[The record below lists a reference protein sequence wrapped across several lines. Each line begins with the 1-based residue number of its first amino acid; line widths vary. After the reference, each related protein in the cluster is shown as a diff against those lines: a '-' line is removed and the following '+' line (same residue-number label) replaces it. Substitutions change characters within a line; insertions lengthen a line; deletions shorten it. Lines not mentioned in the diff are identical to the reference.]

1 MSITKH
7 IAALSLSAKIV
18 IMAVGA
24 MIALATAIVIG
35 AGTFL
40 HATAVEQ
47 AGERQDSDMRVAKAT
62 IARLGRGFRV
72 EGNHLLAGNVVLDG
86 NSAVVDDIKRQ
97 VGGVATVFRGDIRV
111 ATNVLTPDGGRV
123 VGTPLKPG
131 AAHDAL
137 FVVGTSYRGVT
148 DVLGVPHFVNYEPI
162 RNSSGKTIGVLFV
175 GIPTA
180 EFLAPITA
188 ASEKMIAIAIV
199 ATVLAA
205 IAATALTRRMFNPL
219 SSMRGTM
226 QAIASGN
233 YDGTVHGIDRRD
245 EVGAMA
251 QAVAVFLDNAIA
263 KEAAD
268 TAMARAASAQ
278 KGVVDTL
285 STHLAQLAA
294 GDLTATITSDFPDE
308 FALLKGN
315 FNDTLDE
322 LRLVIGA
329 VSESAATLHTGSG
342 EIALASEDLARRT
355 EGNAAT
361 LEQASASLVQMDI
374 RLRAAAS
381 AAGQTV
387 QRADQAIL
395 TVGGGR
401 AVADE
406 AVQAMGR
413 VSNSAKGIDSVIE
426 GLDKIAFQT
435 RVLAMNAAVEAGR
448 AGDAGRGFAVVADLV
463 SALAMRAEEEAK
475 RARDQL
481 SVTQI
486 EIVTAV
492 EAVQKVDGAFTGIS
506 GDVGAVHRLL
516 AGMAADNVAQS
527 SAVSEITAAVGS
539 MDSATQ
545 QNAAM
550 VEETSTAARNLTS
563 EAAALAEQASRFRVT
578 PAASPTRGVQRAA
591 LAMV

>member
-1 MSITKH
+1 M
-7 IAALSLSAKIV
+7 
-18 IMAVGA
+18 
-24 MIALATAIVIG
+24 
-35 AGTFL
+35 
-40 HATAVEQ
+40 
-47 AGERQDSDMRVAKAT
+47 AKAT
-62 IARLGRGFRV
+62 IARLGSGFRLK
-72 EGNHLLAGNVVLDG
+72 GDRLLAGNVVLDG
-86 NSAVVDDIKRQ
+86 NSAVVDEIKRQ
-97 VGGVATVFRGDIRV
+97 VGGVATVFRGAIRV
-111 ATNVLTPDGGRV
+111 ATNVLKPDGSRA

-137 FVVGTSYRGVT
+137 FVAGTSYRGIM
-148 DVLGVPHFVNYEPI
+148 DVLGIPHFVDYEPI
-162 RNSSGKTIGVLFV
+162 HDSSGKIIGAVFV

-188 ASEKMIAIAIV
+188 ASGKMILIAIV
-199 ATVLAA
+199 ATLAAA

-219 SSMRGTM
+219 SSMRSKM

-233 YDGTVHGIDRRD
+233 YDGTVPGIERYD

-251 QAVAVFLDNAIA
+251 QAVAVFLDNAVA
-263 KEAAD
+263 KQAAD
-268 TAMARAASAQ
+268 AAKARAESEQ

-285 STHLAQLAA
+285 SRHLAQLAA
-294 GDLTATITSDFPDE
+294 GDLTVTITSAFPEE
-308 FALLKGN
+308 FALLKRN
-315 FNDTLDE
+315 FNETLKE
-322 LRLVIGA
+322 LRMLIGS
-329 VSESAATLHTGSG
+329 VSESTATLHTGSG

-361 LEQASASLVQMDI
+361 LEQAAASLIQMDI
-374 RLRAAAS
+374 RLRATAT

-387 QRADQAIL
+387 ERADQAIM

-406 AVQAMGR
+406 AVQAMVR
-413 VSNSAKGIDSVIE
+413 VSTSAKGIDSVIE

-448 AGDAGRGFAVVADLV
+448 AGDAGRSFAVVADLV

-516 AGMAADNVAQS
+516 AGIAADNVAQS
-527 SAVSEITAAVGS
+527 SAVSAITAAVGN
-539 MDSATQ
+539 MDSVTQ

-550 VEETSTAARNLTS
+550 VEQTSAAARNLTS
-563 EAAALAEQASRFRVT
+563 EVAALAEQASRFRLN
-578 PAASPTRGVQRAA
+578 PAVSPKRGARLQD